1 MKVIK
6 KNEVET
12 SEYPKR
18 IVCEH
23 CGAELEYDKDDEF
36 VGLWGMKCITCPECN
51 EDCFVS
57 DHRVEPPNWKVTFDH
72 TNSDSAV
79 AIDDEEIQ
87 KYIDKCYAKLTSDE
101 WKPGDHYLTGS
112 GDTMIFGVKYEDEI
126 RVFVTRDYYEDVT
139 CL

>member
-18 IVCEH
+18 IVCDH

-57 DHRVEPPNWKVTFDH
+57 DHRVEPPNWKTTFDH

-87 KYIDKCYAKLTSDE
+87 EYIDKCYARLTSDE
-101 WKPGDHYLTGS
+101 WKSGDHYLTGS

>member
-6 KNEVET
+6 KNEVKT

-23 CGAELEYDKDDEF
+23 CDAELEYDRDDEF

-57 DHRVEPPNWKVTFDH
+57 DHRVEPPNWKATFDH
-72 TNSDSAV
+72 VNSATAKELKNED
-79 AIDDEEIQ
+79 IQ
-87 KYIDKCYAKLTSDE
+87 EYIDNCYKYLMNEA
-101 WKPGDHYLTGS
+101 KPGDFYMTGS
-112 GDTMIFGVKYEDEI
+112 GDTMVFGFRYEDT
-126 RVFVTRDYYEDVT
+126 VDLYVTRDYYEDVT

>member
-23 CGAELEYDKDDEF
+23 CGAELEYDKGDEF

-51 EDCFVS
+51 EDCFIS
-57 DHRVEPPNWKVTFDH
+57 DHRVEPPNWKTTFDH
-72 TNSDSAV
+72 TNSNSAV
-79 AIDDEEIQ
+79 AIDDKEIQ
-87 KYIDKCYAKLTSDE
+87 EYIDKCYAKLTSDE
-101 WKPGDHYLTGS
+101 WKPGDHYLMGS

>member
-12 SEYPKR
+12 NEYPKR
-18 IVCEH
+18 IVCDH

-36 VGLWGMKCITCPECN
+36 IGLWGMECVTCPECN

-57 DHRVEPPNWKVTFDH
+57 DHRVESPNWKTTFDH

-79 AIDDEEIQ
+79 AINDEEIQ
-87 KYIDKCYAKLTSDE
+87 GMVDKCYNRLMSPE
-101 WKPGDHYLTGS
+101 WKVGEFYTTMC
-112 GDTMIFGVKYEDEI
+112 GDTLVFGIKFEDE
-126 RVFVTRDYYEDVT
+126 VKVYVTRDYYEDVT

>member
-6 KNEVET
+6 KNEVKT

-23 CGAELEYDKDDEF
+23 CGAELEYDRDDEF

-57 DHRVEPPNWKVTFDH
+57 DHRVEPPNWKTTFDH

-87 KYIDKCYAKLTSDE
+87 EYIDKCYARLTSDE
-101 WKPGDHYLTGS
+101 WKSGDHYLTGR

-126 RVFVTRDYYEDVT
+126 RVFVTKDYYEDVT

>member
-18 IVCEH
+18 IVCDH
-23 CGAELEYDKDDEF
+23 CDAELEYDKDDEF

-57 DHRVEPPNWKVTFDH
+57 DHRVEPPNWKATFDH
-72 TNSDSAV
+72 VNSATAKELKNED
-79 AIDDEEIQ
+79 IQ
-87 KYIDKCYAKLTSDE
+87 EYIDNCYKYLMNVA
-101 WKPGDHYLTGS
+101 KPGDFYMTGS
-112 GDTMIFGVKYEDEI
+112 GDTMVFGFRYEDT
-126 RVFVTRDYYEDVT
+126 VDLYVTRDYYEDVT